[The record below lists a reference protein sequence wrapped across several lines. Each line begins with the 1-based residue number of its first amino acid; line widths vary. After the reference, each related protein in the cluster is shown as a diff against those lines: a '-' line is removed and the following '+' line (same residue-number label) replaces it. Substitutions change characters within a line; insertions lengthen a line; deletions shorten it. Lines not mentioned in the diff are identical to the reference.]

1 MFAYLFSYYQIPPVF
16 LDFIFPFGDRIGAS
30 HHDVSGL
37 RNESRVYAKQKGP
50 EISLL
55 SRSGHDVRIC
65 YSLRSVEKSPKQVPL
80 PWSIRQTAV
89 YLSFDLLTGH
99 TTWVNVKGNQL
110 LENRIEEEHMLA
122 TSAASAES
130 LFAASLAA
138 HMVFVE
144 WAGEDW
150 RWYINDLEAQIQGL
164 MMQTIAAPV
173 QQSPPSPADSHRES
187 YSRSSILTASE
198 KCKMPA
204 SPTKSTFGLNRANA
218 LEGRSR
224 GRKQPP
230 ELPPTI
236 GVVATG
242 APFGSDELNQGRFL
256 DHFSFSDLQFIQY
269 IEEKVGETILV
280 LSFNLCTLRDLRR
293 FYNSLCRHEEFS
305 TLVHAKEVEMFELQV
320 IKIEVG
326 LDTQIMRSQ
335 TLLTKLRERKA
346 LVRLLHSSF
355 TECVLIPYIAEQYIA
370 ISKHEGKRILRKQ
383 SPTVIG

>member
-1 MFAYLFSYYQIPPVF
+1 MFAFLSSYYQIPPVF

-30 HHDVSGL
+30 YHDASGL

-50 EISLL
+50 YIPLL

-65 YSLRSVEKSPKQVPL
+65 YSLRSVEKSPRQVPL

-89 YLSFDLLTGH
+89 YLSFDLRTGH
-99 TTWVNVKGNQL
+99 TVWVNVKGNQL

-130 LFAASLAA
+130 PFAASLAA

-150 RWYINDLEAQIQGL
+150 RWYINDLEGQIQGL
-164 MMQTIAAPV
+164 TMRTIAAPV
-173 QQSPPSPADSHRES
+173 QQSPSSPTDSHRES
-187 YSRSSILTASE
+187 YSRSSTLTANE
-198 KCKMPA
+198 KFKMPA
-204 SPTKSTFGLNRANA
+204 TPTKATFGQDRDGTT
-218 LEGRSR
+218 EGQAR

-236 GVVATG
+236 GVIATG
-242 APFGSDELNQGRFL
+242 VLSGSDEINQGRFL

-280 LSFNLCTLRDLRR
+280 LSFNLGTLRDLRR

-305 TLVHAKEVEMFELQV
+305 KTIHAKEVEMFELQV
-320 IKIEVG
+320 IEIEAG
-326 LDTQIMRSQ
+326 LDTQIIRSQ

-355 TECVLIPYIAEQYIA
+355 AGYIAN
-370 ISKHEGKRILRKQ
+370 SLC
-383 SPTVIG
+383 S